1 MKITRRKCGRPKYL
15 MWCFH
20 RGRKLLQIF
29 KSETGHFLEI
39 FCANL
44 TSRLCQVMGIWVIMK
59 CRWMS
64 QETCCSCDSC
74 LVCEELIVNY
84 RLREECCLHRSV
96 CYAWEVKK
104 WRLKKEHRLR
114 SQRQT
119 LWGILKQHQNCIFWE
134 CLHDMNW
141 RKRICLTKK
150 HPYHHWR
157 GFSSNLMTWDGF
169 AFSSTSR
176 VALFH
181 KHSPTACFVHQ
192 NGQHKAPITRRNTH
206 FPVLD
211 FYAFP
216 I

>member
-1 MKITRRKCGRPKYL
+1 
-15 MWCFH
+15 
-20 RGRKLLQIF
+20 
-29 KSETGHFLEI
+29 
-39 FCANL
+39 
-44 TSRLCQVMGIWVIMK
+44 
-59 CRWMS
+59 MS

-84 RLREECCLHRSV
+84 RLREACCLHRSV

-114 SQRQT
+114 SQRRT
-119 LWGILKQHQNCIFWE
+119 LWGIPKQRQNCIFWE

-141 RKRICLTKK
+141 RKQICLTKK

-176 VALFH
+176 VGLFH

-192 NGQHKAPITRRNTH
+192 NGQHKVPITRKYPLSRVWFHMLSRSKGLFARTCS
-206 FPVLD
+206 FLSL
-211 FYAFP
+211 FT
-216 I
+216 